1 MVINYRKI
9 NPNGFYL
16 LQYLNDPSLRYVFMY
31 GGSSSGKSFSFAQVI
46 LIETLY
52 DGENT
57 LVMRKVGASIIK
69 TIYEDF
75 KVACRIL
82 GLGDHFTFRQNV
94 IRCTNGARIDFTGL
108 DDPEKI
114 KGISNYKRV
123 LLEELTEF
131 DLQDFKQIRKRL
143 RGKAGQQILAS
154 WNPISAT
161 HWIKSEVFDRERWHD
176 VPMVCTIG
184 GESMPEHLTRVKS
197 VRMNAPRSV
206 VNART
211 GEVEE
216 LPPNMVAVQSTYL
229 NNFWVVGSPDG
240 TYGYYDEQLVADFE
254 HDRLFDPD
262 YYQVYA
268 LGEWGVIRTGSEFL
282 GSFNTGRDTADL
294 AYDPALPIHL
304 SVDSNVLPYITTQFW
319 QVSLEGGTHLRQIGE
334 LMAGNPDNTVRR
346 AAGRVAS
353 RLRSMGYTGKV
364 YLHGDASAKAANNID
379 DEKRSFM
386 DLYISTLQS
395 KGYEVE
401 DMISSSNPSV
411 AMSGEFANQ
420 VLEGAVEGVTM
431 TIGRACSVSIDDY
444 LSTQKDVNGGIL
456 KARVKDKTT
465 MQTYEAHGHACFTG
479 NTEIVTKKGIVPISE
494 VRQGDFVMS
503 EKGFVYVHNSCKT
516 SCKSR
521 YFSVTLCNK
530 TLNVTYNHPVYTERG
545 FVPVYMLRGG
555 DELII
560 FKNGKICKEKQ
571 RSTTVSD
578 FIGTLVQNLRVI
590 GSTLGDGLER
600 MENSRRRTSTG
611 ISGSSIMVK
620 SLKGLM
626 FITMM
631 AIMTIIQSVILFLCI
646 MANISLTTT
655 RTLLKISKGFV
666 RKAGK
671 LLLKKPKTGTSQ
683 KKEEN
688 GIPRTPRK
696 RWPNSNTKSTP
707 ASSVA
712 RFLCHVRYKVV
723 RFAQIIA
730 GRHGEETHTLTMKNV
745 LADFAELSLLSTGTL
760 ARSIVLGAVPIRLS
774 GREDVY
780 NLKTDSGTYFA
791 NGVLVHNCDVLR
803 YILCDVCPE
812 QFIAFSNRRKRNLF
826 GGGAFQFY
834 DPSREYDYDASVVYV
849 MPNVEGRLALMEGRR
864 VGDRWHVTSVVYRDA
879 VGTDVIASVLDAH
892 PSDRLIVECS
902 EAYFGFVREY
912 RNASGR
918 DVHAVREFTD
928 MDRRIAA
935 TSDFVR
941 GHVLF
946 GDMGGEEAAAFM
958 TSLMDYNKDSVSKQ
972 ASALLSGFCQFVIK
986 SYPQY

>member
-1 MVINYRKI
+1 MFTKCHDMVINYRKL

-16 LQYLNDPSLRYVFMY
+16 LQYLGDPSLRYVFMY
-31 GGSSSGKSFSFAQVI
+31 GGSSSGKSFSYAQTL
-46 LIETLY
+46 LIMTLY

-57 LVMRKVGASIIK
+57 LVMRKVGASILK

-75 KVACRIL
+75 KVACRVL
-82 GLGDHFTFRQNV
+82 GLGDYFTFRQNV
-94 IRCTNGARIDFTGL
+94 VRCTNGARIDFSGL

-143 RGKAGQQILAS
+143 RGKVGQQILAS

-161 HWIKSEVFDRERWHD
+161 HWIKKELFDRERWHD
-176 VPMVCTIG
+176 VPMECTIG
-184 GESMPEHLTRVKS
+184 GERIPTGLTQVKS
-197 VRMNAPRSV
+197 LRMNAPRSV

-211 GEVEE
+211 GEVEQ
-216 LPPNMVAVQSTYL
+216 LPSNMVAVQSTYL

-254 HDRLFDPD
+254 HDRLHDPD

-282 GSFNTGRDTADL
+282 GSFNTGRNTADL

-465 MQTYEAHGHACFTG
+465 MQTYEAHGHAT
-479 NTEIVTKKGIVPISE
+479 
-494 VRQGDFVMS
+494 
-503 EKGFVYVHNSCKT
+503 
-516 SCKSR
+516 
-521 YFSVTLCNK
+521 
-530 TLNVTYNHPVYTERG
+530 
-545 FVPVYMLRGG
+545 
-555 DELII
+555 
-560 FKNGKICKEKQ
+560 
-571 RSTTVSD
+571 
-578 FIGTLVQNLRVI
+578 
-590 GSTLGDGLER
+590 
-600 MENSRRRTSTG
+600 
-611 ISGSSIMVK
+611 
-620 SLKGLM
+620 
-626 FITMM
+626 
-631 AIMTIIQSVILFLCI
+631 
-646 MANISLTTT
+646 
-655 RTLLKISKGFV
+655 
-666 RKAGK
+666 
-671 LLLKKPKTGTSQ
+671 
-683 KKEEN
+683 
-688 GIPRTPRK
+688 
-696 RWPNSNTKSTP
+696 
-707 ASSVA
+707 
-712 RFLCHVRYKVV
+712 
-723 RFAQIIA
+723 
-730 GRHGEETHTLTMKNV
+730 
-745 LADFAELSLLSTGTL
+745 
-760 ARSIVLGAVPIRLS
+760 
-774 GREDVY
+774 
-780 NLKTDSGTYFA
+780 
-791 NGVLVHNCDVLR
+791 DVLR

-812 QFIAFSNRRKRNLF
+812 RFIAFSNRRKRNLF
-826 GGGAFQFY
+826 GGGAFRFY
-834 DPSREYDYDASVVYV
+834 DPSRAYDYDASVVYV

>member
-31 GGSSSGKSFSFAQVI
+31 GGSSSGKSFSFAQVL
-46 LIETLY
+46 LIYTLY

-82 GLGDHFTFRQNV
+82 GLGDYFTFRQNV
-94 IRCTNGARIDFTGL
+94 IRCTNGAHIDFTGL

-131 DLQDFKQIRKRL
+131 DLQDYKQIRKRL
-143 RGKAGQQILAS
+143 RGKVGQQILAS
-154 WNPISAT
+154 WNPIKST
-161 HWIKSEVFDRERWHD
+161 HWIKTEVFDRERWHD
-176 VPMVCTIG
+176 VPMSCTIG
-184 GESMPEHLTRVKS
+184 GEAIPEELTKVKS

-211 GEVEE
+211 GEVDE

-229 NNFWVVGSPDG
+229 HNFWVVGSPDG

-254 HDRLFDPD
+254 HDRLHDPD

-282 GSFNTGRDTADL
+282 GSFNAGRNTADV
-294 AYDPALPIHL
+294 AYDPTLPVHL
-304 SVDSNVLPYITTQFW
+304 TVDSNVLPYITTTFW
-319 QVSLEGGTHLRQIGE
+319 QVSLDGGTHLRQFGE

-346 AAGRVAS
+346 AAGKVAA
-353 RLRSMGYTGKV
+353 RLRSMGYADKV
-364 YLHGDASAKAANNID
+364 YLHGDASARAANNID

-395 KGYEVE
+395 KGYEVV
-401 DMISSSNPSV
+401 DMVSASNPSV
-411 AMSGEFANQ
+411 SMSGEFANQ
-420 VLEGAVEGVTM
+420 VFEGSIEGVSM
-431 TIGRACSVSIDDY
+431 VIGKSCTVSIEDY
-444 LSTQKDVNGGIL
+444 LATQKDVNGGIL

-479 NTEIVTKKGIVPISE
+479 NTEIVTKRGVIPISE

-503 EKGFVYVHNSCKT
+503 EKGFVYVYNSCRT

-545 FVPVYMLRGG
+545 FVPVYGLRND

-571 RSTTVSD
+571 RSTMVSD
-578 FIGTLVQNLRVI
+578 SIGTLVQNLRVI

-631 AIMTIIQSVILFLCI
+631 ATTTITQSVISFLCI
-646 MANISLTTT
+646 VAYISLTIT
-655 RTLLKISKGFV
+655 RMLLKISKGFV
-666 RKAGK
+666 RKVGK

-688 GIPRTPRK
+688 GIPSTLRK
-696 RWPNSNTKSTP
+696 KWPNLNSKNTP

-712 RFLCHVRYKVV
+712 RFLCHVRYKAV
-723 RFAQIIA
+723 RFVQTIA
-730 GRHGEETHTLTMKNV
+730 SRHGEEKHTLTMRSV
-745 LADFAELSLLSTGTL
+745 LADFVELSLLSTGTL
-760 ARSIVLGAVPIRLS
+760 ARSIVLGAVPLRLS

-780 NLKTDSGTYFA
+780 NLKTESGTYFA
-791 NGVLVHNCDVLR
+791 NGVLVHNCDTMR
-803 YILCDVCPE
+803 YLLVDVCRE

-834 DPSREYDYDASVVYV
+834 DTTKEYAYDASVVYV
-849 MPNVEGRLALMEGRR
+849 MPNVNGKLALVEGRR
-864 VGDRWHVTSVVYRDA
+864 VGDRWHVTSVVYRDSA
-879 VGTDVIASVLDAH
+879 GTDETARVLDAH

-912 RNASGR
+912 RGASGR

-946 GDMGGEEAAAFM
+946 GDVAGDEAAAFM
-958 TSLMDYNKDSVSKQ
+958 TSLMDYNRDAVSKE
-972 ASALLSGFCQFVIK
+972 ASAVLSGFCQFVIK
-986 SYPQY
+986 SYPQ

>member
-1 MVINYRKI
+1 MIINYRKI

-82 GLGDHFTFRQNV
+82 GLGDYFTFRQNV

-254 HDRLFDPD
+254 HDRLHDPD

-282 GSFNTGRDTADL
+282 GSFNTGRNTADV
-294 AYDPALPIHL
+294 AYDPTLPIHL
-304 SVDSNVLPYITTQFW
+304 SVDSNVLPYITTTFW
-319 QVSLEGGTHLRQIGE
+319 QVSLDGGTHLRQVGE

-346 AAGRVAS
+346 AAGKVAA
-353 RLRSMGYTGKV
+353 RLRSMGYADRV

-395 KGYEVE
+395 KGFEVV
-401 DMISSSNPSV
+401 DMVSASNPSV
-411 AMSGEFANQ
+411 SMSGEFANQ
-420 VLEGAVEGVTM
+420 VFEGGIDGVSM
-431 TIGRACSVSIDDY
+431 VIGKACTVSIEDY
-444 LSTQKDVNGGIL
+444 LATQKDVNGGIL

-465 MQTYEAHGHACFTG
+465 MQTYEAHGHA
-479 NTEIVTKKGIVPISE
+479 V
-494 VRQGDFVMS
+494 
-503 EKGFVYVHNSCKT
+503 
-516 SCKSR
+516 
-521 YFSVTLCNK
+521 
-530 TLNVTYNHPVYTERG
+530 
-545 FVPVYMLRGG
+545 
-555 DELII
+555 
-560 FKNGKICKEKQ
+560 
-571 RSTTVSD
+571 
-578 FIGTLVQNLRVI
+578 
-590 GSTLGDGLER
+590 
-600 MENSRRRTSTG
+600 
-611 ISGSSIMVK
+611 
-620 SLKGLM
+620 
-626 FITMM
+626 
-631 AIMTIIQSVILFLCI
+631 
-646 MANISLTTT
+646 
-655 RTLLKISKGFV
+655 
-666 RKAGK
+666 
-671 LLLKKPKTGTSQ
+671 
-683 KKEEN
+683 
-688 GIPRTPRK
+688 
-696 RWPNSNTKSTP
+696 
-707 ASSVA
+707 
-712 RFLCHVRYKVV
+712 
-723 RFAQIIA
+723 
-730 GRHGEETHTLTMKNV
+730 
-745 LADFAELSLLSTGTL
+745 
-760 ARSIVLGAVPIRLS
+760 
-774 GREDVY
+774 
-780 NLKTDSGTYFA
+780 
-791 NGVLVHNCDVLR
+791 DVLR
-803 YILCDVCPE
+803 YLLVDVCRE

-826 GGGAFQFY
+826 GGGAFRFY
-834 DPSREYDYDASVVYV
+834 DTAKEYAYDASVVYV
-849 MPNVEGRLALMEGRR
+849 MPNVNGKLALVEGRR
-864 VGDRWHVTSVVYRDA
+864 VGDRWHVTSVVYRDSA
-879 VGTDVIASVLDAH
+879 GTDETARVLDAH

-912 RNASGR
+912 RGASGR

-946 GDMGGEEAAAFM
+946 GDVGSDESAAFM
-958 TSLMDYNKDSVSKQ
+958 TSLMDYNRDAVSKE
-972 ASALLSGFCQFVIK
+972 ASAVLSGFCQFVIK
-986 SYPQY
+986 SYPQ

>member
-31 GGSSSGKSFSFAQVI
+31 GGSSSGKSFSFAQVL
-46 LIETLY
+46 LIYTLY

-82 GLGDHFTFRQNV
+82 GLGDYFTFRQNV

-211 GEVEE
+211 GEVEQ

-254 HDRLFDPD
+254 HDRLHDPD

-268 LGEWGVIRTGSEFL
+268 LGGWGVIRTGSEFL
-282 GSFNTGRDTADL
+282 GSFNAGRNTADV
-294 AYDPALPIHL
+294 AYDPTLPIHL
-304 SVDSNVLPYITTQFW
+304 TVDSNVLPYITTTFW
-319 QVSLEGGTHLRQIGE
+319 QVSLEGGTHLRQFGE

-346 AAGRVAS
+346 AAGKVAA
-353 RLRSMGYTGKV
+353 RLRSMGYADRV
-364 YLHGDASAKAANNID
+364 YLHGDASARAANNID

-395 KGYEVE
+395 KGYEVV
-401 DMISSSNPSV
+401 DMVSASNPSV
-411 AMSGEFANQ
+411 SMSGEFANQ
-420 VLEGAVEGVTM
+420 VFEGSIEGVSM
-431 TIGRACSVSIDDY
+431 VIGKSCTVSIEDY
-444 LSTQKDVNGGIL
+444 LATQKDVNGGIL

-465 MQTYEAHGHACFTG
+465 MQTYEEHGHA
-479 NTEIVTKKGIVPISE
+479 V
-494 VRQGDFVMS
+494 
-503 EKGFVYVHNSCKT
+503 
-516 SCKSR
+516 
-521 YFSVTLCNK
+521 
-530 TLNVTYNHPVYTERG
+530 
-545 FVPVYMLRGG
+545 
-555 DELII
+555 
-560 FKNGKICKEKQ
+560 
-571 RSTTVSD
+571 
-578 FIGTLVQNLRVI
+578 
-590 GSTLGDGLER
+590 
-600 MENSRRRTSTG
+600 
-611 ISGSSIMVK
+611 
-620 SLKGLM
+620 
-626 FITMM
+626 
-631 AIMTIIQSVILFLCI
+631 
-646 MANISLTTT
+646 
-655 RTLLKISKGFV
+655 
-666 RKAGK
+666 
-671 LLLKKPKTGTSQ
+671 
-683 KKEEN
+683 
-688 GIPRTPRK
+688 
-696 RWPNSNTKSTP
+696 
-707 ASSVA
+707 
-712 RFLCHVRYKVV
+712 
-723 RFAQIIA
+723 
-730 GRHGEETHTLTMKNV
+730 
-745 LADFAELSLLSTGTL
+745 
-760 ARSIVLGAVPIRLS
+760 
-774 GREDVY
+774 
-780 NLKTDSGTYFA
+780 
-791 NGVLVHNCDVLR
+791 DVLR
-803 YILCDVCPE
+803 YILVDVCRE

-834 DPSREYDYDASVVYV
+834 DPAREYAYDASVVYV
-849 MPNVEGRLALMEGRR
+849 MPNVNGKLALVEGRR
-864 VGDRWHVTSVVYRDA
+864 VGDRWHVTSVVYREST
-879 VGTDVIASVLDAH
+879 GTDETARVLDAH

-912 RNASGR
+912 RGASGR

-946 GDMGGEEAAAFM
+946 GDVGGDEAAAFM
-958 TSLMDYNKDSVSKQ
+958 TSLMDYNRDAVSKE
-972 ASALLSGFCQFVIK
+972 ASAVLSGFCQFVIK
-986 SYPQY
+986 SYPE